1 MKKDSITSLRILKV
15 LVLKND
21 SIKLLWLSK
30 FFEIAILLN
39 AGKQPFLKF
48 ACHIILMI
56 NELHLLWVPN
66 FITLGIYFPFGT
78 EFSWNEETHTCFNV
92 ERVLLGR
99 NFDVLGGYL
108 VVNVRYLMV
117 TTGYWSLS
125 GGYSLLLVVTARYH
139 SLLLVPTFSLNGS
152 GNTLDE
158 NN

>member
-1 MKKDSITSLRILKV
+1 MTIKIFRNGYSVECWWTAVFEVRISYHTYDQRTSPALR
-15 LVLKND
+15 
-21 SIKLLWLSK
+21 
-30 FFEIAILLN
+30 A
-39 AGKQPFLKF
+39 Q
-48 ACHIILMI
+48 
-56 NELHLLWVPN
+56 

-78 EFSWNEETHTCFNV
+78 KFSWNEETHTCFNV

-117 TTGYWSLS
+117 TTGYWSLP
-125 GGYSLLLVVTARYH
+125 GGYWLLQVVTARYR

>member
-1 MKKDSITSLRILKV
+1 MKKHSIISLRILKV
-15 LVLKND
+15 LILKND

-30 FFEIAILLN
+30 FF
-39 AGKQPFLKF
+39 GKQPFLKF

-99 NFDVLGGYL
+99 NFDVLDGYL

-117 TTGYWSLS
+117 TTGYWSLP
-125 GGYSLLLVVTARYH
+125 GGYCSLSLVTACSH
-139 SLLLVPTFSLNGS
+139 F
-152 GNTLDE
+152 
-158 NN
+158 